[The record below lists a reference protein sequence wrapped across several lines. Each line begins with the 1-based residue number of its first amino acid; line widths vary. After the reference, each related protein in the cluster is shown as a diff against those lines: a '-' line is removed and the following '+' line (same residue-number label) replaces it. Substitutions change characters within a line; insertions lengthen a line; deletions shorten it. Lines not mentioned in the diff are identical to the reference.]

1 MRKKPQLPDVEPVR
15 LRPISGIRPG
25 AVILAAIIAFA
36 LILAFLLFL
45 LPGIVQ
51 KGGYVRFITNTSD
64 TAIWAED
71 GSYIGSSE
79 GSVYYLPHGTSTFH
93 FSIYGADAGS
103 VTVDIPH
110 RILFTLFSHK
120 VTDVRHDTENT
131 EEIEKAVR
139 TEFLSEVASWSR
151 VIDYDDRYH
160 FPPLFSSF
168 AKNAVALG
176 FGDIS
181 SEMLYGAMHITSA
194 AMEEDFQN
202 ALDILS
208 SSSVR
213 YSTPGLEAIAGKRP
227 EPLPSTSIRTV
238 GKPERNGSF
247 FSYPSMAITLG
258 WSDEESFPEANE
270 RLVDT
275 AFGAFSIAE
284 RPVSEY
290 EYALFTEANPYW
302 SAANKDELIADGM
315 VDDGYLDGITLT
327 TRVRSTLPIRN
338 ISYHAA
344 EAYVEWLSERDGASY
359 MIPTEAEWTAAAL
372 SAEGKHYALTLI
384 PVDNDPSTP
393 SFMMGQLWEMTSTP
407 YIPLMRL
414 YGYDEAVRLGTL
426 YPFDD
431 IIIKGGS
438 YINDPDEVTV
448 DTVGVA
454 GRSMTSEYMT
464 LRIGIRDGN
473 QVDTAE

>member
-1 MRKKPQLPDVEPVR
+1 MRLS
-15 LRPISGIRPG
+15 PIFGIRPG

-110 RILFTLFSHK
+110 RIFFTLFSHK

-227 EPLPSTSIRTV
+227 EPVPSTSIRTV

-302 SAANKDELIADGM
+302 SAANKDELIADGISCFKIPLSSRLLPFDNELLHLFIQALLLFSRTQSQHASQFRKQLM
-315 VDDGYLDGITLT
+315 HMAQKIIRQLLMIGQNGVDHPGKIKHCRYGIGCIEIVVHCCDKCLPLLDKFLPKGLFLHRYRPLQRIVQPEIQIGKAVIQTLQS
-327 TRVRSTLPIRN
+327 RLGLLQYFGAKI
-338 ISYHAA
+338 
-344 EAYVEWLSERDGASY
+344 DGALIVRRKHEEPNDLIVKLLCD
-359 MIPTEAEWTAAAL
+359 IPHSE
-372 SAEGKHYALTLI
+372 KI
-384 PVDNDPSTP
+384 P
-393 SFMMGQLWEMTSTP
+393 Q
-407 YIPLMRL
+407 
-414 YGYDEAVRLGTL
+414 
-426 YPFDD
+426 
-431 IIIKGGS
+431 
-438 YINDPDEVTV
+438 
-448 DTVGVA
+448 
-454 GRSMTSEYMT
+454 
-464 LRIGIRDGN
+464 
-473 QVDTAE
+473 